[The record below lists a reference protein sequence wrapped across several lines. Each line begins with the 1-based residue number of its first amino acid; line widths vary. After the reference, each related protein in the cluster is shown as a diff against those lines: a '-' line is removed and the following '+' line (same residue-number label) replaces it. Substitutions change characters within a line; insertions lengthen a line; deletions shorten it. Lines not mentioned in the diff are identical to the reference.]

1 MDEESKPG
9 ATSIRFWR
17 PVDWIEQLRVPKW
30 TGFAA
35 PVGDDLHFKVVEA
48 ADALFDEH
56 AFVLELAECV
66 VADTP
71 VHGAEL
77 IDVVHFLNAH
87 AAAARGS
94 LTRTSGRVMP
104 CWSWK
109 S

>member
-1 MDEESKPG
+1 MSSSSLSASKSYSDGRGVETGRDFDTLLEAGGLDRAVAG
-9 ATSIRFWR
+9 AE
-17 PVDWIEQLRVPKW
+17 VDRV
-30 TGFAA
+30 FAA

-77 IDVVHFLNAH
+77 IDVVHFLN
-87 AAAARGS
+87 
-94 LTRTSGRVMP
+94 VP
-104 CWSWK
+104 CRRRPRK
-109 S
+109 P